1 MTIEV
6 LTTLIMAHAAPGA
19 VQPQELAT
27 AILQESSAQ
36 GVDAR
41 LVARI
46 MLQES
51 RGKANAYNRRSRDSG
66 LMQINEKTA
75 QGANI
80 SSACLQNWRCNLR
93 QGVKLLAKANRPC
106 AYNLGNAGSK
116 KWPKSCIKYELK
128 LASFN

>member
-19 VQPQELAT
+19 VQPKELAT

-46 MLQES
+46 I
-51 RGKANAYNRRSRDSG
+51 ARS
-66 LMQINEKTA
+66 
-75 QGANI
+75 
-80 SSACLQNWRCNLR
+80 
-93 QGVKLLAKANRPC
+93 
-106 AYNLGNAGSK
+106 
-116 KWPKSCIKYELK
+116 
-128 LASFN
+128 

>member
-19 VQPQELAT
+19 VHPKELAT

-36 GVDAR
+36 GIDAR

-51 RGKANAYNRRSRDSG
+51 RGKANAYNKHSKDRG
-66 LMQINEKTA
+66 IMQINEKTA
-75 QGANI
+75 KAAKI
-80 SSACLQNWRCNLR
+80 SSECLQNWRCNLR
-93 QGVKLLAKANRPC
+93 QGVKLLAKTNRPC

-116 KWPKSCIKYELK
+116 KWPKSCIKYEMK

>member
-19 VQPQELAT
+19 VHPHELAT

-51 RGKANAYNRRSRDSG
+51 RGKANAYNKRSKDSG
-66 LMQINEKTA
+66 IMQINERTA
-75 QGANI
+75 QDLGI
-80 SSACLQNWRCNLR
+80 TKECLQNWRCNLR
-93 QGVKLLAKANRPC
+93 QGVRILTKAKRPC
-106 AYNLGNAGSK
+106 AYNLGAVGAK
-116 KWPKSCIKYELK
+116 RWPKSCIKYETK
-128 LASFN
+128 LAAFN